1 MSRRL
6 VEGNLSNLL
15 WTGEHWILYLRR
27 PGEEAN
33 SGAVSLYRTAFSPAG
48 EGTVA
53 LVSTDGPSG
62 IGPAIYTDNPKLA
75 EFICETVIKWS
86 ASPFPQGLP
95 LVEARFT
102 RGGEVLS
109 SPEWRIE
116 AGGDVVTARWID
128 SWPPSVMDRPLQGE
142 GKAVTHSVLFFSD
155 EAEMTVDGAAVEGV
169 PYVREDWKR
178 VIGRP
183 GTSACFALSETM
195 VTTD

>member
-1 MSRRL
+1 MGRGQR
-6 VEGNLSNLL
+6 EGDLSDLL

-53 LVSTDGPSG
+53 LVEIKGPAG
-62 IGPAIYTDNPKLA
+62 IGPAIYTDNPDLA
-75 EFICETVIKWS
+75 DFISNTVIKWS

-102 RGGEVLS
+102 RGGGVPS

-116 AGGDVVTARWID
+116 ADGDVVTARWID
-128 SWPPSVMDRPLQGE
+128 AWPPAVMDRPLQGD
-142 GKAVTHSVLFFSD
+142 GKSVTHSVLFFSD
-155 EAEMTVDGAAVEGV
+155 EAEMTVNGVAVEGV
-169 PYVREDWKR
+169 PFVREDWKR

-183 GTSACFALSETM
+183 GTSSCFALSETM
-195 VTTD
+195 VATD

>member
-1 MSRRL
+1 M
-6 VEGNLSNLL
+6 SNLL

-27 PGEEAN
+27 TGEESN
-33 SGAVSLYRTAFSPAG
+33 TGAVSLYRTAYSPAG

-53 LVSTDGPSG
+53 LVATGGPAG
-62 IGPAIYTDNPKLA
+62 IGPAIYTDNPGLA
-75 EFICETVIKWS
+75 DFISETVIKWS

-95 LVEARFT
+95 VLDARFT
-102 RGGEVLS
+102 RCGDVPS

-116 AGGDVVTARWID
+116 SGGDVVEARWID
-128 SWPPSVMDRPLQGE
+128 AWPPAVMDRPLQGE

-155 EAEMTVDGAAVEGV
+155 EAAMTVNGGAIDGV

-195 VTTD
+195 VATD